1 MNCFSET
8 KCKNITNEML
18 QSYEKYLSCSYF
30 TFQGPSLGPA
40 HILGLAAFVIH
51 LSECRALI
59 PGVEANFG
67 VSQPVPGKALS
78 VSEYW
83 SSLLVCRTEES
94 FTFCLR

>member
-1 MNCFSET
+1 MSFLLFT
-8 KCKNITNEML
+8 
-18 QSYEKYLSCSYF
+18 YF
-30 TFQGPSLGPA
+30 TFQGPTLGAA

-67 VSQPVPGKALS
+67 VSQAVPGEALS

-94 FTFCLR
+94 FAFCLR